1 MGLAVV
7 VAEGSMVA
15 VASRYSAD
23 NDNSILVG
31 PVLPALR
38 IRGQHGQEVGFA
50 SDYHQRLQ
58 PYQETLHFYC

>member
-38 IRGQHGQEVGFA
+38 IRGQHE
-50 SDYHQRLQ
+50 
-58 PYQETLHFYC
+58 